1 MELLAARWPELEREG
16 IGPDPDSI
24 LDAAAVGMVERVW
37 RNSPLEDMHAGKRG
51 PSDGEVFAESV
62 ALQGVA
68 RAALIQGG
76 SSGLLA
82 FEGHVLDRERPWAAG
97 GRTLQDMGYGHLG
110 AFTRH
115 VKQQIDV
122 LMDIDEGLREATS
135 SWLLD
140 HDYGHLRK
148 AASRHGGM
156 PGWPGIVAGVRAVLE
171 NPEHPAWN
179 GHGRESITAAPAE
192 TPPPDQLCRI
202 LIDAPDKLPL
212 SVFDWLTHKGVM
224 MAAESSTLA
233 MDTSTRPEE

>member
-122 LMDIDEGLREATS
+122 LMDIDEV
-135 SWLLD
+135 
-140 HDYGHLRK
+140 YGKRTLHGYLIMITAIYGR
-148 AASRHGGM
+148 RHRGM